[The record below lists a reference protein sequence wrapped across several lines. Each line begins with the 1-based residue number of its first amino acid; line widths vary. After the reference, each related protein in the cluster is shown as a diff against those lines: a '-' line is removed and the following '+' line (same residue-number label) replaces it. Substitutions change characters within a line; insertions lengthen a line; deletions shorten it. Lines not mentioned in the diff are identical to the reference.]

1 MYDRGAIA
9 VRDVAVD
16 SLAEAAQMR
25 LAGAFIREDIIIR
38 NVQVFIGF
46 ETQGT

>member
-9 VRDVAVD
+9 DRDVAVD

-25 LAGAFIREDIIIR
+25 LAGVFIREDNMIC
-38 NVQVFIGF
+38 NVQVFIDLR
-46 ETQGT
+46 E